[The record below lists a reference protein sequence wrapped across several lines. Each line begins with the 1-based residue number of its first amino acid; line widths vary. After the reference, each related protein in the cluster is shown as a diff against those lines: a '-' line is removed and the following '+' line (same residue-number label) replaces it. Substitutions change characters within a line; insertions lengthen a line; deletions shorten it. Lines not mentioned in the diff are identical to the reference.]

1 MPRSAPTPCR
11 YPGCSKVLD
20 VSGYC
25 DQHRSL
31 MHKDYARARKG
42 FDTEQG
48 FYQSSRWRA
57 TRASFLRENQ
67 LCVKCLEHGVL
78 QPAKVVDHIV
88 PIKRGGDRFGRS
100 NLQALCVPCHNAKTA
115 SETGSA
121 PA

>member
-1 MPRSAPTPCR
+1 M
-11 YPGCSKVLD
+11 
-20 VSGYC
+20 SGYC

-31 MHKDYARARKG
+31 VHKDYARARKG

-57 TRASFLRENQ
+57 TRAAFLRENQ
-67 LCVKCLEHGVL
+67 LCVMCHAHGVL

-88 PIKRGGDRFGRS
+88 PIKRGGDRFSRS